1 MMAPGSTQHG
11 SALAGVKANPS
22 GGPTASLD
30 TGCEYYLGA
39 AIREPTGNNITTSQV
54 PTKSGEP
61 RHKEHLRQGSWAHE
75 TIINPVSDYD
85 EFDAD
90 ILLHLENNPDWN
102 IICLVGGKH
111 SAIGHAIVVSRGEAY
126 GLVR

>member
-1 MMAPGSTQHG
+1 MMATRQHAAWQCPRRCQG
-11 SALAGVKANPS
+11 QPSRGLRPALTPAAGTTP
-22 GGPTASLD
+22 
-30 TGCEYYLGA
+30 GA

-61 RHKEHLRQGSWAHE
+61 RYKEHLRQGSWAHE

-102 IICLVGGKH
+102 DDPKL
-111 SAIGHAIVVSRGEAY
+111 Y
-126 GLVR
+126 LQQVRAAFKRSNTF

>member
-1 MMAPGSTQHG
+1 MA
-11 SALAGVKANPS
+11 VPS
-22 GGPTASLD
+22 PVSRPTLQGPTASPD
-30 TGCEYYLGA
+30 TGCGYYPGA

-90 ILLHLENNPDWN
+90 ILLHLENVARHGD
-102 IICLVGGKH
+102 GT
-111 SAIGHAIVVSRGEAY
+111 
-126 GLVR
+126 GLSWV